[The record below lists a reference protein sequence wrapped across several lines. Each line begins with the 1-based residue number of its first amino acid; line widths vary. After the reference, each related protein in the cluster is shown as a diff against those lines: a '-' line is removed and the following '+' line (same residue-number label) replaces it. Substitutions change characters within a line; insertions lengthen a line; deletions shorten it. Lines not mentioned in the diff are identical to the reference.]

1 MKILY
6 LSYDG
11 LLESLGYSQ
20 VFQYLRELA
29 KAHQICLITFEKS
42 EDWDNIER
50 RNTLREEV
58 ARAGIRWFALRYHK
72 RPTLLATAYDISVGF
87 LLGCFLVLRH
97 RVEIVHARSYTP
109 SVIALGFKGLLG
121 VKYVFDMRGFWPDE
135 KVDGGV
141 WARASLLYRLAKKC
155 EERFLMG
162 ADRVVSLTRKAVEEM
177 KSFSYLQG
185 RLPAFEVITTC
196 TDLGNFRPRP
206 VRRIESDSTAGFT
219 LGSVGAVKLWYLFDQ
234 VLECFAGLREL
245 IPSARLLIINQG
257 EHDYIRE
264 RLSFHGVPEN
274 CVTLRAVSFANMPVE
289 MSEMDAAI
297 LLVKPSYSSMAK
309 APTKLGELLGCG
321 VPCLGSEGM
330 ADMCPVLER
339 DRVGVVI
346 KSFGAEEIRRA
357 IGALVELASDPD
369 ISRRCR
375 HVAEEYFSLA
385 SGVEKYDRI
394 YRELGGEVAR

>member
-11 LLESLGYSQ
+11 LLEPLGYSQ

-29 KAHQICLITFEKS
+29 KAHEICLITFEKS
-42 EDWDNIER
+42 EDWDNIGR
-50 RNTLREEV
+50 RNALRDEV
-58 ARAGIRWFALRYHK
+58 SRAGIRWFALRYHK

-87 LLGCFLVLRH
+87 VLGCFLVLRY
-97 RVEIVHARSYTP
+97 RIEIVHARSYTP
-109 SVIALGFKGLLG
+109 SVIALGLKRLWG

-141 WARASLLYRLAKKC
+141 WTRGSLLYRLAKKC
-155 EERFLMG
+155 EERFLLG

-177 KSFSYLQG
+177 KTFSYLQG
-185 RLPAFEVITTC
+185 HLPAFEVITTC
-196 TDLGNFRPRP
+196 ADLGNFRPRRTDRRIDGDAP
-206 VRRIESDSTAGFT
+206 VRFT

-234 VLECFAGLREL
+234 VLVCFASLREL
-245 IPSARLLIINQG
+245 IPAARLLILNQG
-257 EHDYIRE
+257 EHGYIRE
-264 RLSFHGVPEN
+264 RLSFHGVPED
-274 CVTLRAVSFANMPVE
+274 CVTLRAVSFAEMPMG

-321 VPCLGSEGM
+321 VPCLGSVGL
-330 ADMCPVLER
+330 ADMGPVLER
-339 DRVGVVI
+339 DRVGVMI
-346 KSFGAEEIRRA
+346 RNFGEEEIRVA
-357 IGALVELASDPD
+357 IEELVKLAGDPE

-375 HVAEEYFSLA
+375 RVAEEYFSLA
-385 SGVEKYDRI
+385 SGVGKYDRI
-394 YRELGGEVAR
+394 YRELGAK